1 MPCLTVKGKAPLM
14 SAHCNVS
21 EVRHQ
26 SEAVE
31 SVQEYEETGSE
42 TRLKL
47 TGLRSRREDHL
58 EDKP

>member
-1 MPCLTVKGKAPLM
+1 MLAQ
-14 SAHCNVS
+14 CNVS

-31 SVQEYEETGSE
+31 SVQEYEEAGSG

-47 TGLRSRREDHL
+47 TGLRSCREDHL
-58 EDKP
+58 EDKDVPYRP